1 MLFFNEI
8 SCLFAQDI
16 LHQIHAFMSLR
27 DAARAACVSHGF
39 LRSWRCFPN
48 LIISI
53 GSLGINENASDD
65 DEIKRDFICRVNQ
78 IMQNHSGMGVK
89 TLIIRT
95 YPCSNLHP
103 CYVDRWLRSAITPGI
118 REIKVS
124 MFECGGIKV
133 QLPRFTSN

>member
-89 TLIIRT
+89 TLIIQT

-103 CYVDRWLRSAITPGI
+103 CY
-118 REIKVS
+118 E
-124 MFECGGIKV
+124 EC
-133 QLPRFTSN
+133 